1 MSISRIIIL
10 KVRLIVIAFIIAAG
24 IFLISG
30 MARPNIGSQ
39 GLQAD
44 AEEATLLA
52 EEPQQSRAEQVMR
65 ALVAAYPRRVL
76 KAEFRNDDWA
86 VLLRDTW
93 FYYADGR
100 LLPEELLYRVSEYR
114 PVLLNY
120 RRELPPW
127 TTPTPEQAARFR
139 ELVETRDANQFRR
152 SHYFFDALYRAH
164 SHDESYTRVKTIR
177 FLGNPVTV
185 HYAIIEDLVLVEEHI
200 LAAAKTDS
208 RVRAWKYNIRNLAGW
223 NWRNVAGTQSR
234 SFHSYGAAIDIIP
247 RALGGRAVYWR
258 WAGPNWWS
266 IPYERRYHPPA
277 AVIKAFESYGFIWG
291 GNWLFFDTIH
301 FEYRPEVLILNGV
314 ELATLR

>member
-1 MSISRIIIL
+1 
-10 KVRLIVIAFIIAAG
+10 
-24 IFLISG
+24 
-30 MARPNIGSQ
+30 
-39 GLQAD
+39 
-44 AEEATLLA
+44 
-52 EEPQQSRAEQVMR
+52 
-65 ALVAAYPRRVL
+65 
-76 KAEFRNDDWA
+76 
-86 VLLRDTW
+86 
-93 FYYADGR
+93 
-100 LLPEELLYRVSEYR
+100 
-114 PVLLNY
+114 
-120 RRELPPW
+120 
-127 TTPTPEQAARFR
+127 
-139 ELVETRDANQFRR
+139 
-152 SHYFFDALYRAH
+152 
-164 SHDESYTRVKTIR
+164 
-177 FLGNPVTV
+177 
-185 HYAIIEDLVLVEEHI
+185 VEEHI